1 MLFSTLVQGQV
12 NRATKQTSSLGGKGQ
27 NFAFATRQLYGH
39 SDRVTLLQILGGTTG
54 SQIEALETSL
64 GFDFITVPTQNAT
77 RICTTCLDAHTGQMT
92 ELVGISEP
100 IEERVAE
107 QYEKQAIELLKSE
120 SAPMALALCGSSPP
134 GLNPSCI
141 ANIVSSRQPKK
152 TVVFVDSASGIL
164 PVLQTGC
171 VDILKINSDEITAI
185 AKRFDAQFDASAKDH
200 IVSAALLVSKTAYV
214 NIVAVT
220 DGPSKAYLVDSQKD
234 QVYSFAIPDLLANKQ
249 HLLDGKTQDDGF
261 GNLTL
266 NPLGAG
272 DTCSAVMLNLVVD
285 GHEIVEAFAQ
295 GLAAASASCLV
306 PMPNCVFDKQ
316 VSKRIRDMLLV
327 TPI

>member
-1 MLFSTLVQGQV
+1 
-12 NRATKQTSSLGGKGQ
+12 
-27 NFAFATRQLYGH
+27 
-39 SDRVTLLQILGGTTG
+39 
-54 SQIEALETSL
+54 
-64 GFDFITVPTQNAT
+64 
-77 RICTTCLDAHTGQMT
+77 MT
-92 ELVGISEP
+92 ELVGLSEP

-134 GLNPSCI
+134 GLNPSCM
-141 ANIVSSRQPKK
+141 ANIVSSRQRNK

-185 AKRFDAQFDASAKDH
+185 AKRFDPQFDASAKDH

-249 HLLDGKTQDDGF
+249 HLLDGKPQDDGF
-261 GNLTL
+261 GSLTL